1 MSDGLGQFSY
11 DELEAIQKGDFSK
24 LSMEKLEAL
33 KQVAGGLPTQEQAP
47 VQTAPIPVSIQPPAP
62 TQRLR
67 SMAQGATLTGA
78 DEAEAYL
85 RSMTG
90 ENYESALADIRSKT
104 KAYQQQAPLESLGY
118 EGLGG
123 LLATGA
129 VTLGT
134 GGTAAPATIPQA
146 AMSLAPVIRGLA
158 ATSGLGGL
166 YGGTTAFLS
175 GEGDVY
181 ERASKVPGGVATGAI
196 VAPTVKGLITGG
208 GMLVDKVTDFARR
221 LAGGRGAKVVET
233 ELQRLAGDTGLTT
246 DEIIDR
252 IARGEIMAENATLA
266 SAVRLL
272 YSQGGKASTTLM
284 SSLTRRPE
292 QLRTEVL
299 TDIQK
304 KLYNELD
311 PSFVGP
317 RMSSENVLRRFRLS
331 DEATK
336 EVEKEAY
343 KNAFGAGGV
352 IDADLLK
359 SVTDALKRSPQS
371 VKNINEVYVA
381 ETGKKPF
388 FTFDKNGDVVFSR
401 TPTLEDAEIIRRG
414 IQASVNEAYSSGRG
428 AVGEALKGVEGALR
442 ASLDKSS
449 AALADTRL
457 QAAVRR
463 TAKDAFQEGRTV
475 FNKTPDEVAIL
486 TEELSQKPGALS
498 AFRAGTM
505 DAIRNRMTSGTR
517 TSMMGKMSDENT
529 KEGLILRTIYPQDEL
544 PGILQRINTAAQS
557 QAAKSYII
565 GGSQTAPTLLQAARQ
580 GSNISAEEIAN
591 VMTANPITMATS
603 SFNILKKVAFEKN
616 KNLTDSQRDM
626 VAKILVSE
634 NPDLVRRALVDQ
646 SAFALLQQKINDF
659 ARFAGKTVPYSLTG
673 VTAGR
678 LPGAFQQGQ

>member
-47 VQTAPIPVSIQPPAP
+47 MPTAPIPVSIQPPAP

-146 AMSLAPVIRGLA
+146 AMSIAPVIRGLA
-158 ATSGLGGL
+158 ATSALGGL
-166 YGGTTAFLS
+166 YGGTTGFLS
-175 GEGDVY
+175 GEGDVF

-196 VAPTVKGLITGG
+196 VAPAVKGLISGG

-252 IARGEIMAENATLA
+252 IARGEIMAENATLLA
-266 SAVRLL
+266 AVRGL
-272 YSQGGKASTTLM
+272 YAQGGKPATTLM

-292 QLRTEVL
+292 ELRTSVL
-299 TDIQK
+299 TDMQK
-304 KLYNELD
+304 TLAGQE
-311 PSFVGP
+311 G
-317 RMSSENVLRRFRLS
+317 NVLRQFKLN
-331 DEATK
+331 DKQLK
-336 EVEKEAY
+336 ELETEAY
-343 KNAFGAGGV
+343 KDAFGTGGV
-352 IDADLLK
+352 IDSTLLQG
-359 SVTDALKRSPQS
+359 VTDALKRSPS
-371 VKNINEVYVA
+371 AVKDINDIYVA
-381 ETGKKPF
+381 QTGKKPF
-388 FTFDKNGDVVFSR
+388 FSFDKNGNINFNR
-401 TPTLEDAEIIRRG
+401 TPNLEDAEVIRRG
-414 IQASVNEAYSSGRG
+414 IQTSVDQAYQSGRG
-428 AVGEALKGVEGALR
+428 GVGGALKEVELALR
-442 ASLDKSS
+442 DAIDTSS
-449 AALADTRL
+449 KKLGDARL

-463 TAKDAFQEGRTV
+463 TARDAFDDGRKV
-475 FNKTPDEVAIL
+475 FGKTADEVSIL
-486 TEELSQKPGALS
+486 VEELSQKPGALS

-505 DAIRNRMTSGTR
+505 DAIRNKMTTGTR
-517 TSMMGKMSDENT
+517 TSMMANLANETS
-529 KEGLILRTIYPQDEL
+529 KEGLILRTIYPGDEL
-544 PGILQRINTAAQS
+544 AGILQRINTAAQS
-557 QAAKSYII
+557 QASKNYIL
-565 GGSQTAPTLLQAARQ
+565 GGSPTAPTLLQAART
-580 GSNISAEEIAN
+580 GMNISAEEIAN
-591 VMTANPITMATS
+591 VMTANPVTMVAS
-603 SFNILKKVAFEKN
+603 AVNIVKKVAAQQN
-616 KNLTDSQRDM
+616 KNMTESQRDQ

-634 NPDLVRRALVDQ
+634 DPDLVRRALTDT
-646 SAFALLQQKINDF
+646 SAMAVLQKKLNDF
-659 ARFAGKTVPYSLTG
+659 SRFAGKTVPYSLTG
-673 VTAGR
+673 IAAGR
-678 LPGAFQQGQ
+678 VPGAFQQGQ

>member
-11 DELEAIQKGDFSK
+11 EELEAIQKGDFSQ

-146 AMSLAPVIRGLA
+146 AMSIAPVIRGLA
-158 ATSGLGGL
+158 ATSALGGL
-166 YGGTTAFLS
+166 YGGTTGFLS

-181 ERASKVPGGVATGAI
+181 ERASKVPGGTVTGAV
-196 VAPTVKGLITGG
+196 VAPAVKGLISGG

-252 IARGEIMAENATLA
+252 IARGEIMAENATLLA
-266 SAVRLL
+266 AVRGL
-272 YSQGGKASTTLM
+272 YAQGGKASTTLR

-292 QLRTEVL
+292 ELRTSVL
-299 TDIQK
+299 TDMQK
-304 KLYNELD
+304 TLAGQD
-311 PSFVGP
+311 G
-317 RMSSENVLRRFRLS
+317 NVLRQFKLN
-331 DEATK
+331 DKQLK
-336 EVEKEAY
+336 ELETEAY
-343 KNAFGAGGV
+343 KDAFGTGGV
-352 IDADLLK
+352 IDSTLLQ
-359 SVTDALKRSPQS
+359 SVTDALKRSPS
-371 VKNINEVYVA
+371 AVKDINDIYIA
-381 ETGKKPF
+381 QTGKKPF
-388 FTFDKNGDVVFSR
+388 FSFDKTGNINFNR
-401 TPTLEDAEIIRRG
+401 TPTLEDAEVIRRG
-414 IQASVNEAYSSGRG
+414 IQTSVDQAYQSGRG
-428 AVGEALKGVEGALR
+428 GVGGALKEVELALR
-442 ASLDKSS
+442 DAIDTSS
-449 AALADTRL
+449 RKLGDARL

-463 TAKDAFQEGRTV
+463 TAKDAFDDGRKV
-475 FNKTPDEVAIL
+475 FGKTADEVSIL
-486 TEELSQKPGALS
+486 VEELSQKPGALS

-505 DAIRNRMTSGTR
+505 DAIRNKMTTGTR
-517 TSMMGKMSDENT
+517 TSMMANLANENS
-529 KEGLILRTIYPQDEL
+529 KEGLILRTIYPGDEL
-544 PGILQRINTAAQS
+544 AGILQRINTAAQS
-557 QAAKSYII
+557 QASKNYIL
-565 GGSQTAPTLLQAARQ
+565 GGSQTAPTLLQAART
-580 GSNISAEEIAN
+580 GMNISAEEISN
-591 VMTANPITMATS
+591 VMTANPVTMVTS
-603 SFNILKKVAFEKN
+603 AVNIVRKVAAQQN
-616 KNLTDSQRDM
+616 KNMTEAQRDM

-634 NPDLVRRALVDQ
+634 DPDLVRRALTDT
-646 SAFALLQQKINDF
+646 SAMAVLQKKLNDF
-659 ARFAGKTVPYSLTG
+659 SRFAGKTVPYSLTG
-673 VTAGR
+673 ITAGR
-678 LPGAFQQGQ
+678 VPGAFQQGQ

>member
-24 LSMEKLEAL
+24 LSTEKLEAL

-67 SMAQGATLTGA
+67 AIAQGATLTGA

-85 RSMTG
+85 RSMAG
-90 ENYESALADIRSKT
+90 EDYESALADIRSKT

-123 LLATGA
+123 LLSAGATTMA
-129 VTLGT
+129 T

-146 AMSLAPVIRGLA
+146 AMSIAPVIRGLA
-158 ATSGLGGL
+158 ATSALGGL
-166 YGGTTAFLS
+166 YGGTTGFLS
-175 GEGDVY
+175 GEGDIY
-181 ERASKVPGGVATGAI
+181 DRASKVPGGVATGAI
-196 VAPTVKGLITGG
+196 VAPAVKGLITGG

-292 QLRTEVL
+292 ELRTSVL
-299 TDIQK
+299 TDMQK
-304 KLYNELD
+304 TLAGQE
-311 PSFVGP
+311 G
-317 RMSSENVLRRFRLS
+317 NVLKQFKLN
-331 DEATK
+331 DK
-336 EVEKEAY
+336 ELKQLETEAY
-343 KNAFGAGGV
+343 KDAFGTGGV
-352 IDADLLK
+352 IDSTLLQ
-359 SVTDALKRSPQS
+359 SVTDALKRSPS
-371 VKNINEVYVA
+371 AVKDINDIYVA
-381 ETGKKPF
+381 QTGKKPF
-388 FTFDKNGDVVFSR
+388 FSFDKTGNINFNR
-401 TPTLEDAEIIRRG
+401 TPTLEDAEVIRRG
-414 IQASVNEAYSSGRG
+414 IQTSVDQAYQSGRG
-428 AVGEALKGVEGALR
+428 GVGGALKDVELALR
-442 ASLDKSS
+442 DAIDTSS
-449 AALADTRL
+449 KKLGDARL

-463 TAKDAFQEGRTV
+463 TAKDAFDDGRKV
-475 FNKTPDEVAIL
+475 FGKTADEVSIL
-486 TEELSQKPGALS
+486 VEELSQKPGALS

-505 DAIRNRMTSGTR
+505 DAIRNKMTTGTR
-517 TSMMGKMSDENT
+517 TSMMANLANENS
-529 KEGLILRTIYPQDEL
+529 KEGLILRTIYPGDEL
-544 PGILQRINTAAQS
+544 AGILQRINTAAQS

-565 GGSQTAPTLLQAARQ
+565 GGSATAPTLLQAARQ

-603 SFNILKKVAFEKN
+603 AANILKKVAFEKN

-659 ARFAGKTVPYSLTG
+659 SRFAGKTVPYSLTG
-673 VTAGR
+673 IAAGR
-678 LPGAFQQGQ
+678 VPGAFQQGQ

>member
-11 DELEAIQKGDFSK
+11 EELEAIQKGDFSK

-47 VQTAPIPVSIQPPAP
+47 MPTAPIPVSIQPPAP

-118 EGLGG
+118 EALGG

-129 VTLGT
+129 TTMAT

-146 AMSLAPVIRGLA
+146 AMSIAPVVRGLIG
-158 ATSGLGGL
+158 TSALGGL
-166 YGGTTAFLS
+166 YGGTTGFLS

-181 ERASKVPGGVATGAI
+181 ERLSKVPGGVTTGAI
-196 VAPTVKGLITGG
+196 VAPAVKGAITGT

-221 LAGGRGAKVVET
+221 LVGGRGAKVVET

-266 SAVRLL
+266 AAVRGL
-272 YSQGGKASTTLM
+272 YAQGGKASTTLM

-292 QLRTEVL
+292 ELRTSVL
-299 TDIQK
+299 TDMQK
-304 KLYNELD
+304 TLAGQE
-311 PSFVGP
+311 G
-317 RMSSENVLRRFRLS
+317 NVLQQFKLNDKQLKQIES
-331 DEATK
+331 
-336 EVEKEAY
+336 EAY
-343 KNAFGAGGV
+343 KDAFGTGGV
-352 IDADLLK
+352 IDSTLLQ
-359 SVTDALKRSPQS
+359 SVTDALKRSPS
-371 VKNINEVYVA
+371 AVKDINDIYIA
-381 ETGKKPF
+381 QTGKKPF
-388 FTFDKNGDVVFSR
+388 FSFDKSGNINFNR
-401 TPTLEDAEIIRRG
+401 TPTLEDAEVIRRG
-414 IQASVNEAYSSGRG
+414 IQTSVDQAYQTGRG
-428 AVGEALKGVEGALR
+428 GVGGALKDVELALR
-442 ASLDKSS
+442 DAIDTSS
-449 AALADTRL
+449 KKLGDARL

-463 TAKDAFQEGRTV
+463 TAKDAFDDGRKV
-475 FNKTPDEVAIL
+475 FGKSADEVSIL
-486 TEELSQKPGALS
+486 VDELSQKPGALS

-505 DAIRNRMTSGTR
+505 DAIRNKMTTGTR
-517 TSMMGKMSDENT
+517 TSMMANLSSENS
-529 KEGLILRTIYPQDEL
+529 KEGLILRTIYPADEL

-557 QAAKSYII
+557 QAAKNYIL
-565 GGSQTAPTLLQAARQ
+565 GGSSTTPTLLQAART

-591 VMTANPITMATS
+591 VMTANPVTMATS
-603 SFNILKKVAFEKN
+603 AVNILKKVAFEKN

-634 NPDLVRRALVDQ
+634 DPDLVRRALVDQ
-646 SAFALLQQKINDF
+646 SAFALVQQKINDF

>member
-11 DELEAIQKGDFSK
+11 EELEAIQKGDFSK

-47 VQTAPIPVSIQPPAP
+47 MPTAPIPVSIQPPAP

-85 RSMTG
+85 RSLTG

-118 EGLGG
+118 EALGG

-129 VTLGT
+129 ATLGS

-146 AMSLAPVIRGLA
+146 AMSIAPVVRGLA
-158 ATSGLGGL
+158 ATSALGGL
-166 YGGTTAFLS
+166 YGGTTGFLS
-175 GEGDVY
+175 GEGDIY
-181 ERASKVPGGVATGAI
+181 ERISKVPGGVVTGAT
-196 VAPTVKGLITGG
+196 VAPAVKGLITGG

-266 SAVRLL
+266 AAVRGL
-272 YSQGGKASTTLM
+272 YAQGGKASTTLM

-292 QLRTEVL
+292 ELRTSVL
-299 TDIQK
+299 TEMQQK
-304 KLYNELD
+304 LAGQE
-311 PSFVGP
+311 G
-317 RMSSENVLRRFRLS
+317 NVLQQFKLNDKQLKQIES
-331 DEATK
+331 
-336 EVEKEAY
+336 EAY
-343 KNAFGAGGV
+343 KDAFGTGGV
-352 IDADLLK
+352 IDSTLLQ
-359 SVTDALKRSPQS
+359 SVTDALKRSPS
-371 VKNINEVYVA
+371 AVKDINDIYVA
-381 ETGKKPF
+381 QTGKKPF
-388 FTFDKNGDVVFSR
+388 FSFDKTGNINFNR
-401 TPTLEDAEIIRRG
+401 TPTLEDAEVIRRG
-414 IQASVNEAYSSGRG
+414 IQTSVDQAYQTGRG
-428 AVGEALKGVEGALR
+428 GVGGALKDVELALR
-442 ASLDKSS
+442 EAIDTSS
-449 AALADTRL
+449 KKLGDARL

-463 TAKDAFQEGRTV
+463 TAKDAFDDGRKV
-475 FNKTPDEVAIL
+475 FGKTADEVSIL
-486 TEELSQKPGALS
+486 VDELSQKPGALS

-505 DAIRNRMTSGTR
+505 DAIRNKMTTGTR
-517 TSMMGKMSDENT
+517 TSMMANLSNENS
-529 KEGLILRTIYPQDEL
+529 KEGLILRTIYPADEL

-557 QAAKSYII
+557 QAAKNYIL
-565 GGSQTAPTLLQAARQ
+565 GGSSTTPTLLQAARS
-580 GSNISAEEIAN
+580 GSNVSAEEIAN
-591 VMTANPITMATS
+591 VMTANPVTMATS
-603 SFNILKKVAFEKN
+603 AINILKKVAFEKN

-634 NPDLVRRALVDQ
+634 DPDLVRRALVDQ

-673 VTAGR
+673 ITAGR

>member
-11 DELEAIQKGDFSK
+11 EELAAIQKGDFSQ

-47 VQTAPIPVSIQPPAP
+47 MPTAPIPVSIQPPAP

-67 SMAQGATLTGA
+67 SMAQGATFTGA

-134 GGTAAPATIPQA
+134 GGTTAPATIPQA

-158 ATSGLGGL
+158 ATSSIGGL
-166 YGGTTAFLS
+166 YGGLTGFLS
-175 GEGDVY
+175 GEGDIY
-181 ERASKVPGGVATGAI
+181 DRASKVPGGVVTGAV
-196 VAPTVKGLITGG
+196 VAPAVKTLITGG

-221 LAGGRGAKVVET
+221 LAGRRGAKIVET

-266 SAVRLL
+266 AAVRGL
-272 YSQGGKASTTLM
+272 YAQGGKPATTLM

-292 QLRTEVL
+292 ELRTSVL
-299 TDIQK
+299 TDMQK
-304 KLYNELD
+304 TLAGQE
-311 PSFVGP
+311 G
-317 RMSSENVLRRFRLS
+317 NVLRQFKLN
-331 DEATK
+331 DKQLKQLET
-336 EVEKEAY
+336 EAY
-343 KNAFGAGGV
+343 SDAFGTGGV
-352 IDADLLK
+352 IDSTLLK
-359 SVTDALKRSPQS
+359 SVTDALKRSPS
-371 VKNINEVYVA
+371 AVKDINDIYVA
-381 ETGKKPF
+381 QTGKKPF
-388 FTFDKNGDVVFSR
+388 FSFDKNGNINFNR
-401 TPTLEDAEIIRRG
+401 TPNLEDAEVIRRG
-414 IQASVNEAYSSGRG
+414 IQTSVDQAYQSGRG
-428 AVGEALKGVEGALR
+428 GVGGALKEVELALR
-442 ASLDKSS
+442 DAIDTSS
-449 AALADTRL
+449 RKLGDARL

-463 TAKDAFQEGRTV
+463 TAKDAFDDGRKV
-475 FNKTPDEVAIL
+475 FGKTADEVSIL
-486 TEELSQKPGALS
+486 VEELSQKPGALS

-505 DAIRNRMTSGTR
+505 DAIRNKMTTGTR
-517 TSMMGKMSDENT
+517 TSMMANLANENS
-529 KEGLILRTIYPQDEL
+529 KEGLILRTIYPGDEL
-544 PGILQRINTAAQS
+544 AGILQRINTAAQS
-557 QAAKSYII
+557 QASKNYIL
-565 GGSQTAPTLLQAARQ
+565 GGSSTAPTLLQAART
-580 GSNISAEEIAN
+580 GMNISAEEISN
-591 VMTANPITMATS
+591 VMTANPVTMVTS
-603 SFNILKKVAFEKN
+603 AVNIVKKVAAQQN
-616 KNLTDSQRDM
+616 KNMTEAQRDQ

-634 NPDLVRRALVDQ
+634 DPDLVRRALTDT
-646 SAFALLQQKINDF
+646 SAMAVLQKKLNDF
-659 ARFAGKTVPYSLTG
+659 SRFAGKTVPYSLTG
-673 VTAGR
+673 ITAGR